1 MSIRTTVALD
11 EDVIE
16 RVKEASRTRGASFRD
31 TLNDL
36 LRVALAAQAKPPF
49 KRTLKIK
56 PRNMGLKPGLSY
68 DDVEALI
75 EYAEGPDH
83 R

>member
-1 MSIRTTVALD
+1 MSIRTTVTLD

-16 RVKEASRTRGASFRD
+16 RVKEESRTRGASFRD

-36 LRVALAAQAKPPF
+36 LRVALAAQSRPPF

-56 PRNMGLKPGLSY
+56 PRPMGEFPWLNY